1 MILIIDAKK
10 SHTRLEAQNVAGCRP
25 VMIWTCF
32 ALVARSLSE
41 VVISLRIFM
50 PQHLSKE
57 LGDFFDT
64 LSFLFLTRI
73 GDFFDTFSLFMSQ
86 EYLSGK
92 MRNEETRMASPSGR
106 VIPKA

>member
-10 SHTRLEAQNVAGCRP
+10 SQTKLEAQNVAGCRP
-25 VMIWTCF
+25 VMICTCF
-32 ALVARSLSE
+32 ALVARSLSKL
-41 VVISLRIFM
+41 VISLRIFM

-64 LSFLFLTRI
+64 LSFLYLTRI

-86 EYLSGK
+86 
-92 MRNEETRMASPSGR
+92 
-106 VIPKA
+106 